1 MGIMLKVSKSTISQP
16 SAAPPAAMEITG
28 TLHTVLDVSEG
39 IEFNRGYLSA
49 EMITDK
55 EAGIVELTDPYILIT
70 DEKITDARRLL
81 PLLEQLA
88 AGKRPLLLIA
98 DGLEG
103 EARALLLTNIMRGT
117 IKADAINAPAY
128 GSIRKR

>member
-1 MGIMLKVSKSTISQP
+1 M
-16 SAAPPAAMEITG
+16 
-28 TLHTVLDVSEG
+28 
-39 IEFNRGYLSA
+39 
-49 EMITDK
+49 
-55 EAGIVELTDPYILIT
+55 TDPYILIT

-117 IKADAINAPAY
+117 IKAAAINAPAY